1 MHSVSFSKTGGPEVL
16 EYKELKLKDP
26 KSGEVL
32 IKHSAIGLNF
42 IDTYHRSG
50 LYPVPLPS
58 GIGLEGAGV
67 IEKVGPD
74 VSNFKEG
81 DKVAYAAAPLGS
93 YSSHRIYPTK
103 NLVKVPEGIDLN
115 IVACLMTKGLTTF
128 YLLHKTYE
136 VKKGQTILFHAA
148 AGGVGQI
155 FCQWAKSLGCK
166 VIGTVGSDEKIELAK
181 KYGCDEVINYSKE
194 NFKDRVMEITNN
206 EGLPVVYDGVGKVT
220 LENSLGCLKMR
231 GMMVSFGNASGK
243 LDPVDVGKLIA
254 PKGLYLT
261 RPSIAHYTATRE
273 ELDEASQML
282 FEMVK
287 SGKVKVEI
295 FKKYNDK
302 RFKYFLADKHTVLYE
317 ARNLAIKQTKGE
329 FVAFLDTDDIWFK
342 EKSIKIRNALTN
354 SNRNFSPCNVCDVD
368 GTLMGKKNAQYFK

>member
-1 MHSVSFSKTGGPEVL
+1 MYSINFSKTGGPEVL
-16 EYKELKLKDP
+16 KYEELSISEPKEN
-26 KSGEVL
+26 EVL

-58 GIGLEGAGV
+58 GIGLEGAGI
-67 IEKVGPD
+67 IEKVGPG
-74 VSNFKEG
+74 VKNFKVG

-93 YSSHRIYPTK
+93 YSTHRIYPIK
-103 NLVKVPEGIDLN
+103 NLVKVPDGIDLE

-128 YLLHKTYE
+128 YLLHKTYP

-166 VIGTVGSDEKIELAK
+166 VIGTVGSDEKINLAK
-181 KYGCDEVINYSKE
+181 KYGCDEVINYNKE
-194 NFKDRVMEITNN
+194 NFKDKVLELTNN
-206 EGLPVVYDGVGKVT
+206 DGLPVVYDGVGKNT

-231 GMMVSFGNASGK
+231 GTMVSFGNASGK

-261 RPSIAHYTATRE
+261 RPSIAHYTSTRE
-273 ELDEASQML
+273 ELDEASNKL

-287 SGKVKVEI
+287 SGAVKVEI
-295 FKKYNDK
+295 FKKY
-302 RFKYFLADKHTVLYE
+302 
-317 ARNLAIKQTKGE
+317 
-329 FVAFLDTDDIWFK
+329 
-342 EKSIKIRNALTN
+342 AL
-354 SNRNFSPCNVCDVD
+354 
-368 GTLMGKKNAQYFK
+368 KNASVAHQDLEGRKILGPAIITP